1 VTDIKLL
8 LELSRS
14 NSTLCPLQHN
24 TVLRR
29 RIKVAYGHYPTAYL
43 YDLLRAAHRLLGPI
57 WHVSNRSSSRDLRVY
72 KIAASYLITVAQELN
87 AVDDQGEVAEATS
100 RTVLGNVLQLAQ
112 KFANGSEVRL
122 CEREATLLLNAAK
135 LAANVSTANV
145 NSRFDLLLGFLTS
158 NFDPLGL
165 FFDKIG

>member
-1 VTDIKLL
+1 MTDIKLL

-87 AVDDQGEVAEATS
+87 CPVHVRWVGRNAGTDVALRPTAP
-100 RTVLGNVLQLAQ
+100 RTTRQCRLRNCAC
-112 KFANGSEVRL
+112 AGS
-122 CEREATLLLNAAK
+122 
-135 LAANVSTANV
+135 
-145 NSRFDLLLGFLTS
+145 
-158 NFDPLGL
+158 
-165 FFDKIG
+165 

>member
-1 VTDIKLL
+1 MKKNGASEENINERYFSLYDLLLATPTYWDRFPPEANVEYRDHILSTYQHAIWRWRAVTDIKLL

-72 KIAASYLITVAQELN
+72 KIAASYLITVAQECRDPN
-87 AVDDQGEVAEATS
+87 PG
-100 RTVLGNVLQLAQ
+100 LG
-112 KFANGSEVRL
+112 
-122 CEREATLLLNAAK
+122 
-135 LAANVSTANV
+135 
-145 NSRFDLLLGFLTS
+145 
-158 NFDPLGL
+158 P
-165 FFDKIG
+165 

>member
-1 VTDIKLL
+1 M
-8 LELSRS
+8 
-14 NSTLCPLQHN
+14 
-24 TVLRR
+24 
-29 RIKVAYGHYPTAYL
+29 
-43 YDLLRAAHRLLGPI
+43 GPI
-57 WHVSNRSSSRDLRVY
+57 WHVSNRSSSRDHRVH
-72 KIAASYLITVAQELN
+72 KIASSYLITVAQELN
-87 AVDDQGEVAEATS
+87 AIDQQGEVVEATG

-145 NSRFDLLLGFLTS
+145 NTRFDLLLGFLTS

-165 FFDKIG
+165 FFDKIGWI